1 MGQERES
8 VELALI
14 PDTVRNTTSGRY
26 YTSFVGNASGTQQYS
41 SNSFPFEM
49 VNKDL
54 WAKNEPNVGGP
65 QCVVAFPQPE
75 KNDNRVG
82 LCDVPCTTNQWSG
95 NSVVCEVARMNNA
108 VVTRSNADGKRDNSN
123 MMQNAD
129 GKRDQKNMMQNAG
142 GKRDQKNMMQNA
154 DGKRDQR
161 NMVQNGEERADNA
174 NMERRTVDCEEPW
187 KAISGF
193 PDKCYLYLYSTSTM
207 EYETSNALCTER
219 HQWSRLFTPMSMQ
232 ERDSVELALI
242 PDTVR
247 NRTSGRFYTSFVKF
261 ASEDGNA
268 TQFASNSF
276 PFEGLNIPLWASGE
290 PNVSQNCVLAK
301 RKENPDYREGLCNV
315 PCTANGWSGNSVV
328 CEVARMN

>member
-1 MGQERES
+1 MG
-8 VELALI
+8 
-14 PDTVRNTTSGRY
+14 
-26 YTSFVGNASGTQQYS
+26 
-41 SNSFPFEM
+41 
-49 VNKDL
+49 
-54 WAKNEPNVGGP
+54 
-65 QCVVAFPQPE
+65 
-75 KNDNRVG
+75 
-82 LCDVPCTTNQWSG
+82 TTNQWSG

-161 NMVQNGEERADNA
+161 NMMQNGEERADNA

-247 NRTSGRFYTSFVKF
+247 NTTSGRFYTSFVKF

-276 PFEGLNIPLWASGE
+276 PFEGLNIPSG
-290 PNVSQNCVLAK
+290 PVLSPMCPRIVYWLNDKKILTTEKDCAMS
-301 RKENPDYREGLCNV
+301 PAPLMGGPATVL
-315 PCTANGWSGNSVV
+315 

>member
-1 MGQERES
+1 MQELDS

-14 PDTVRNTTSGRY
+14 PDTVRDTYSGRF
-26 YTSFVGNASGTQQYS
+26 YTSFVKFASEDGNGTQFA
-41 SNSFPFEM
+41 SNSFPFEGL
-49 VNKDL
+49 NKTL
-54 WAKNEPNVGGP
+54 WAHAEPSAETNP
-65 QCVVAFPQPE
+65 LQTCVLA
-75 KNDNRVG
+75 KRKDNDDREG
-82 LCDVPCTTNQWSG
+82 LCNVPCTANGWSG

-108 VVTRSNADGKRDNSN
+108 VVTRSNADGKRDTSN

-129 GKRDQKNMMQNAG
+129 GKRDQKNMMQNAD
-142 GKRDQKNMMQNA
+142 GKRDQKNMMQN
-154 DGKRDQR
+154 GQ
-161 NMVQNGEERADNA
+161 ERADNV

-187 KAISGF
+187 KAVSGF

-219 HQWSRLFTPMSMQ
+219 HQWSRMFTPMSMQ
-232 ERDSVELALI
+232 ELDSVELALI

-247 NRTSGRFYTSFVKF
+247 DTYSGRFYTSFVKF
-261 ASEDGNA
+261 ASEDGNG

-276 PFEGLNIPLWASGE
+276 PFEGLNKTLWAHAE
-290 PNVSQNCVLAK
+290 PSAETNPLQTCVLAK
-301 RKENPDYREGLCNV
+301 RKDNDDREGLCNV